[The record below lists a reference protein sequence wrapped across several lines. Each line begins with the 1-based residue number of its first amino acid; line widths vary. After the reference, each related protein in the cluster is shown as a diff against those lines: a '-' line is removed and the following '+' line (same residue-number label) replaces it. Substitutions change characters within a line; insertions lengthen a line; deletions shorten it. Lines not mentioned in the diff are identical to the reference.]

1 MTPRLVS
8 ALVARTQLRMRV
20 LAGVV
25 AVTLVV
31 LAAFDLI
38 AVTTMRHYLY
48 GQTKSQLSA
57 AMPDLGEL
65 PALVSSGGTTISQFD
80 IVWLPT
86 GGTPH
91 AIEIALSGN
100 EELHNA
106 AVPAITNAIARTAT
120 REGFYT
126 ATVAGQL
133 TMLERVSFGPAGSVA
148 VGTSLAQVTNTVVRI
163 ELIIM
168 IGSAAVVLL
177 IAAGVFMV
185 LRLGLRPIETMAAQ
199 ADRITAGDLANRV
212 APRDPRSEVGRLGAA
227 LNGMLTR
234 IETGVREREAS
245 QEQMR
250 QFFADASHELRTPL
264 ASLLANAELHQHGA
278 LTEPAQITEV
288 MRRMA
293 LETQRMG
300 RLVDD
305 MLRLARLGQHPG
317 QCRELVDLTALV
329 VDCAE
334 RVRVTDP
341 SRRWEIDVDGGLELT
356 GDEEL
361 LRRAVG
367 NLCANVLVHTPQE
380 TAGRISA
387 TVRAGQVRI
396 EVSDDGPGV
405 AADKLPHI
413 FERFYR
419 GGTGASR
426 PGSGLGL
433 AIVAEVTAAHG
444 GTAEAA
450 PASPHGLCI
459 TLTLPVDQPG
469 PVLPPRSRPGNSQP
483 AAIAAATP
491 ISTIPAATSP

>member
-1 MTPRLVS
+1 MNRRLLS
-8 ALVARTQLRMRV
+8 ALATRTQLRMRV
-20 LAGVV
+20 MAGVV
-25 AVTLVV
+25 AVMLAA

-48 GQTKSQLSA
+48 GQAQSQLRA
-57 AMPDLGEL
+57 AVPELGQL
-65 PALVSSGGTTISQFD
+65 PALTGSGFTAIGQFD
-80 IVWLPT
+80 IIWLPKH
-86 GGTPH
+86 GKPVP
-91 AIEIALSGN
+91 IQIATSTVEGQK
-100 EELHNA
+100 A
-106 AVPAITNAIARTAT
+106 TVWTVTNTIARTVT
-120 REGFYT
+120 KPGVVT
-126 ATVAGQL
+126 ISVVGQTTL
-133 TMLERVSFGPAGSVA
+133 AERARFPGGSVV
-148 VGTSLAQVTNTVVRI
+148 VGTSLAQVTDTVAQI
-163 ELIIM
+163 ELIVM

-177 IAAGVFMV
+177 IGAGVFMV

-199 ADRITAGDLANRV
+199 ADRITAGDLASRV
-212 APRDPRSEVGRLGAA
+212 APHNPRSEVGRLGAA

-234 IETGVREREAS
+234 IEATVREREAS

-317 QCRELVDLTALV
+317 QCREPVDLTALV
-329 VDCAE
+329 AACAE
-334 RVRVTDP
+334 RVRITDP
-341 SRRWEIDVDGGLELT
+341 SRRWQVDVADGLEIT

-361 LRRAVG
+361 LRRAVD
-367 NLCANVLVHTPQE
+367 NLCANVLVHTPHD
-380 TAGRISA
+380 TAGTIAAIASN
-387 TVRAGQVRI
+387 GQVRI
-396 EVSDDGPGV
+396 EISDDGPGV

-419 GGTGASR
+419 AGAGASR

-433 AIVAEVTAAHG
+433 AIVAEIAAAHG

-450 PASPHGLCI
+450 PASPHGLRV
-459 TLTLPVDQPG
+459 TLTLPVDQPALT
-469 PVLPPRSRPGNSQP
+469 LPPTTTVL
-483 AAIAAATP
+483 ADTAT
-491 ISTIPAATSP
+491 AG